1 MGNSNHTDK
10 VKKSPRFGVL
20 DAVIILLVIAA
31 VLGIY
36 FRYQLI
42 DWITNTRNMKEYTV
56 TFAIDDIRYT
66 TPNYLNIGDE
76 VYFASSGD
84 RLGTLI
90 EESDDA
96 SNSALSTVPAL
107 KTVYIDGVPYE
118 IQYPNNESRADVKG
132 RLRCTGSYSED
143 GGLLINGST
152 YIAPGQTVSSKTE
165 WVTVDLRILAIEAV
179 E

>member
-10 VKKSPRFGVL
+10 VKKVPRFGVL

-36 FRYQLI
+36 FRYQLM
-42 DWITNTRNMKEYTV
+42 DLITNTRNMKEYTV
-56 TFAIDDIRYT
+56 TFAIDDIRYS
-66 TPNYLNIGDE
+66 TPNYLNVGDE
-76 VYFASSGD
+76 IYFENGD
-84 RLGTLI
+84 QFGTLI

-96 SNSALSTVPAL
+96 SNIALNIVPAT
-107 KTVYIDGVPYE
+107 KTFYIDGVAHDIPY
-118 IQYPNNESRADVKG
+118 PDNESRVDVKG
-132 RLRCTGSYSED
+132 RMRCTGSYSED

-165 WVTVDLRILAIEAV
+165 WVTVDLRIVAIEAV
-179 E
+179 D

>member
-10 VKKSPRFGVL
+10 VKKAPRFGVL

-36 FRYQLI
+36 FRYQLM
-42 DWITNTRNMKEYTV
+42 DWITNTRNMGEYNV

-76 VYFASSGD
+76 IYFANSGEH
-84 RLGTLI
+84 LGTLI
-90 EESDDA
+90 EESDNA
-96 SNSALSTVPAL
+96 SNSALIIQPSSETF
-107 KTVYIDGVPYE
+107 YIDGVAHDIP
-118 IQYPNNESRADVKG
+118 YPNLESRVDVKG
-132 RLRCTGSYSED
+132 RLRCTASYSED

-152 YIAPGQTVSSKTE
+152 YIAPGQTISSKTE
-165 WVTVDLRILAIEAV
+165 WVTVNLRILAIEAV